1 MLGTPVVRTRASA
14 RAEQAYR
21 RIHGQAVVGSRTSGC
36 RGAAVGRMG
45 TKLPAVLVELLAQ
58 GWRRGGRT
66 RGCRVKVVPSSKL
79 VLGKLWGAGVR
90 GWWAWGAISAT
101 VVVRSSRQRGC
112 MVQLVGLGG

>member
-21 RIHGQAVVGSRTSGC
+21 RILGQAVVGSRTSGC

-58 GWRRGGRT
+58 GWRCGGWT
-66 RGCRVKVVPSSKL
+66 RGCRVKVVVHL
-79 VLGKLWGAGVR
+79 YGWRHGCDEGGGTDVLGRSHGCREG
-90 GWWAWGAISAT
+90 GGT
-101 VVVRSSRQRGC
+101 VEKCVWSR
-112 MVQLVGLGG
+112 L

>member
-21 RIHGQAVVGSRTSGC
+21 RIHGQAVVG
-36 RGAAVGRMG
+36 RMG

-58 GWRRGGRT
+58 GWRCGGRT
-66 RGCRVKVVPSSKL
+66 RGCRVKIVPSSKL